1 MRIDQAGR
9 PAERCVFGAPNN
21 RVSVMVT
28 TAAPR
33 IEPAATDTPARRRL
47 RLAAKGAGLVVAV
60 TLLGVAVL
68 ASIGVGAKPIP
79 LSRVLDALIHYDR
92 TDTDHLIVRTIR
104 VPRTAVGLVVG
115 VALGLAGTLMQGL
128 TRNPLADPG
137 ILGVNAGAAL
147 FVAMGIYTFGVT
159 SSTTTVWFAMA
170 GAALASVLVYALG
183 SIGRDG
189 ATPVKLALAGAAV
202 SILCMSLTRAVLL
215 IDLATLDQFR
225 FWDVGS
231 LSGRPGTVVWSVLPF
246 VATGSVL
253 ALALTRSLNGL
264 ALGDD
269 TARALGQRVRVVRGV
284 GALGIVLLCGAA
296 TAAAGPI
303 GFVGLTVPHVARA
316 VVGPDY
322 RWVAPYSA
330 VLAPL
335 LLLGSDVLG
344 RVIARPGEVEVG
356 IVTAAIGAPVFI
368 ALVRRRKLAQL

>member
-1 MRIDQAGR
+1 M
-9 PAERCVFGAPNN
+9 
-21 RVSVMVT
+21 
-28 TAAPR
+28 
-33 IEPAATDTPARRRL
+33 
-47 RLAAKGAGLVVAV
+47 
-60 TLLGVAVL
+60 
-68 ASIGVGAKPIP
+68 
-79 LSRVLDALIHYDR
+79 
-92 TDTDHLIVRTIR
+92 
-104 VPRTAVGLVVG
+104 
-115 VALGLAGTLMQGL
+115 
-128 TRNPLADPG
+128 
-137 ILGVNAGAAL
+137 
-147 FVAMGIYTFGVT
+147 
-159 SSTTTVWFAMA
+159 
-170 GAALASVLVYALG
+170 
-183 SIGRDG
+183 
-189 ATPVKLALAGAAV
+189 
-202 SILCMSLTRAVLL
+202 
-215 IDLATLDQFR
+215 
-225 FWDVGS
+225 
-231 LSGRPGTVVWSVLPF
+231 
-246 VATGSVL
+246 L